1 MNRAEGEL
9 TNTLKNKYIMSK
21 NFFLFI
27 SIVFLSLTV
36 SAQKYAYVDTD
47 YILASIPEY
56 SAAKK
61 ELSSI
66 SVKWQKEIETKI
78 AEVDKMYN
86 DFQVEKILLTEEMRI
101 KREADILKKETEVKE
116 LQMKRFGA
124 DGDLFKKQ
132 QELIKPIQDKV
143 YNAIMELAE
152 SKGIGMVFDKT
163 ETTTVIYSQAK
174 YNISDDVI
182 RQMGYVP
189 GSNEV
194 DEDVKDEDETDPNN
208 NTNSDNKNDPDKKN
222 K

>member
-1 MNRAEGEL
+1 MKKYLLLIGFVFA
-9 TNTLKNKYIMSK
+9 TLA
-21 NFFLFI
+21 
-27 SIVFLSLTV
+27 V

-47 YILASIPEY
+47 YILNSIPEY
-56 SAAKK
+56 TAAKK
-61 ELSSI
+61 ELNSI

-86 DFQVEKILLTEEMRI
+86 DLQVEKILLTEDMRI
-101 KREADILKKETEVKE
+101 KREEEIIKKEREVKD

-152 SKGIGMVFDKT
+152 SKGIGMVFDKAG
-163 ETTTVIYSQAK
+163 TTTVIYSQAK

-189 GSNEV
+189 GSNDVEDDV
-194 DEDVKDEDETDPNN
+194 QDEEEGDLDNNDVNTDDKGKNKDT
-208 NTNSDNKNDPDKKN
+208 NTNTKDK
-222 K
+222 

>member
-1 MNRAEGEL
+1 MKNVCLLIGFVVS
-9 TNTLKNKYIMSK
+9 TLA
-21 NFFLFI
+21 
-27 SIVFLSLTV
+27 V
-36 SAQKYAYVDTD
+36 SAQKFAYVDTE

-56 SAAKK
+56 AAAKK
-61 ELSSI
+61 ELNSI

-86 DFQVEKILLTEEMRI
+86 DFQVEKILLTEDLRI
-101 KREADILKKETEVKE
+101 KREEEIIKKEREVKD

-143 YNAIMELAE
+143 YNAIMEMAE
-152 SKGIGMVFDKT
+152 SKGIGMVFDKAG
-163 ETTTVIYSQAK
+163 TTTVIYSQAK

-189 GSNEV
+189 GTNDVE
-194 DEDVKDEDETDPNN
+194 EDVIDEEDDDQQDDN
-208 NTNSDNKNDPDKKN
+208 NTNNNNNKTDDKRN

>member
-1 MNRAEGEL
+1 
-9 TNTLKNKYIMSK
+9 MSK
-21 NFFLFI
+21 KFLLLIGF
-27 SIVFLSLTV
+27 VFATLAV

-47 YILASIPEY
+47 YILNSIPEY
-56 SAAKK
+56 TAAKK
-61 ELSSI
+61 ELNSI
-66 SVKWQKEIETKI
+66 SVKWQKEIEAKI

-86 DFQVEKILLTEEMRI
+86 DLQVEKILLTEDMRI
-101 KREADILKKETEVKE
+101 KREEEIIKKEREVKD

-152 SKGIGMVFDKT
+152 SKGIGMVFDKAG
-163 ETTTVIYSQAK
+163 TTTVIYSQAK

-189 GSNEV
+189 GSNDVEDDV
-194 DEDVKDEDETDPNN
+194 QDEEEGDLDNNDV
-208 NTNSDNKNDPDKKN
+208 NTNDKNRDKNNDTKD

>member
-1 MNRAEGEL
+1 MKKFLLLIGFICTGL
-9 TNTLKNKYIMSK
+9 TI
-21 NFFLFI
+21 
-27 SIVFLSLTV
+27 

-61 ELSSI
+61 ELNSI

-78 AEVDKMYN
+78 SEVDKMYN
-86 DFQVEKILLTEEMRI
+86 DLQVEKILLTEDLRI
-101 KREADILKKETEVKE
+101 KREEEIIKKEREVKD

-152 SKGIGMVFDKT
+152 SKGIGMVFDKAG
-163 ETTTVIYSQAK
+163 TTTVIYSQAK

-189 GSNEV
+189 GANDVEDDV
-194 DEDVKDEDETDPNN
+194 TDEEEGDLDNNDVNQ
-208 NTNSDNKNDPDKKN
+208 DNKNNTDKKE

>member
-1 MNRAEGEL
+1 MKKFLLLIGFIFA
-9 TNTLKNKYIMSK
+9 TLA
-21 NFFLFI
+21 
-27 SIVFLSLTV
+27 V

-47 YILASIPEY
+47 YILNSIPEY
-56 SAAKK
+56 TAAKK
-61 ELSSI
+61 ELNSI
-66 SVKWQKEIETKI
+66 SVKWQKEIEAKI

-86 DFQVEKILLTEEMRI
+86 DLQVEKILLTEDLRV
-101 KREADILKKETEVKE
+101 KREEDIIKKEREVKD

-152 SKGIGMVFDKT
+152 SKGIGMVFDKAG
-163 ETTTVIYSQAK
+163 TTTVIYSQAK

-182 RQMGYVP
+182 RQLGYVP
-189 GSNEV
+189 GANDVE
-194 DEDVKDEDETDPNN
+194 EDVQDEEEGDLDNNDTNTDNN
-208 NTNSDNKNDPDKKN
+208 KSNQDTNSDKKN